1 MYLSLYTDKTNFD
14 CLICHHQN
22 YYVKRGSFLKNK
34 TKEAVGIAVKHIN
47 SVVRWLES
55 ES

>member
-1 MYLSLYTDKTNFD
+1 MQLSLYTGETNFD

-22 YYVKRGSFLKNK
+22 YYVKRVSFLKNK
-34 TKEAVGIAVKHIN
+34 TKEAEGIAVKHIN
-47 SVVRWLES
+47 SAVRWLES